1 MVINRRFV
9 FAMRTRVIAGASLAV
24 ALLVSC
30 ANAADA
36 LKSGPQAGD
45 KVGIFEP
52 EHLTGKFA
60 GQKMCPV

>member
-1 MVINRRFV
+1 
-9 FAMRTRVIAGASLAV
+9 MRTRVVAGASLAV

-30 ANAADA
+30 VNAADA

-52 EHLTGKFA
+52 EHLTGRFA